1 MSRCFVAEREG
12 EMMMLLPVC
21 EDDDCETSA
30 IWACDA
36 KHCNGDDDVMTIRN
50 VWFLIKILYEI
61 ALVTISAPRF
71 TNS

>member
-1 MSRCFVAEREG
+1 MSCCFVAEREG

-50 VWFLIKILYEI
+50 V
-61 ALVTISAPRF
+61 
-71 TNS
+71 